1 MPIKYTLSQTKTIE
15 GLAVL
20 SCALLG
26 EYITVS
32 ADQPDPN
39 GRTVEAIFESES
51 AAIRAMIDGG
61 GAVQNLTISVD
72 GKPCSPDVNL
82 SNLFGVVQR
91 KAKPKKAN

>member
-1 MPIKYTLSQTKTIE
+1 MSIKYTLSQTKTIE

-26 EYITVS
+26 EDVTVS

-51 AAIRAMIDGG
+51 SNIRATIDGG
-61 GAVQNLTISVD
+61 GAVQTISILID
-72 GKPCSPDVNL
+72 GKPFKPCVDL
-82 SNLFGVVQR
+82 SELFGLVQR
-91 KAKPKKAN
+91 NAKPKKA

>member
-1 MPIKYTLSQTKTIE
+1 MSIKYTLSQTKTIE

-26 EYITVS
+26 EDVTVS

-51 AAIRAMIDGG
+51 SNIRAMIDGG
-61 GAVQNLTISVD
+61 GAVQSLVISVD
-72 GKPCSPDVNL
+72 GKPCNPDVNL
-82 SNLFGVVQR
+82 SNLFGLVQR